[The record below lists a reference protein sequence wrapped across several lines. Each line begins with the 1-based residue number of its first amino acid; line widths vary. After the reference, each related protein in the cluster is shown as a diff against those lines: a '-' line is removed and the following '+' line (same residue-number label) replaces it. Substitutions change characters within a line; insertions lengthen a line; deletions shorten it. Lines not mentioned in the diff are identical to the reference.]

1 MKKMTKK
8 ALSLLLS
15 VMMVVSMLPT
25 FAISA
30 TAATS
35 KKASDSAATQ
45 LKSAMTAY
53 ESKMNGT
60 VYTNMAAAYTAY
72 VNANKAYDAYV
83 YGDSDVNLSTYTTN
97 LTNATNAMSAWSAYN
112 ANGKTLIANKVFV
125 DADNCTQDNYNNWY
139 KNALYVQRGI
149 TANSNA
155 AVNAAKMPSPDSG
168 FSFDFKVFYPETTFL
183 YDGKTTPTIGAMFSC
198 YGNTKPWNWGWGNMY
213 LYSVYINNTSDLT
226 FNAKWKGTDE
236 RLNFSW
242 IQATK
247 GDLNI
252 SGTGD
257 TTSMYYNQGKQK
269 EQYYSNIMSFKKSLS
284 TSDAMLIEY
293 TPSFSARSGYNG
305 NNGANS
311 KLNTL
316 GTGNRVIRV
325 INYKKV
331 VDTMSTNSSKINNVA
346 NYKQGGLA
354 TVIDGFDK
362 ATKDPNSFFTSSNN
376 YDGCKTNYESA
387 CTNMAASATADD
399 TKYQQLR
406 DQMDASRATYDTD
419 NACSLDSNNDKYT
432 AETWTAFKEAYDNGK
447 TIMAAPL
454 NGSYNNGAGASAKA
468 ADILAKQNALT
479 HKHHYNTATSLDNG
493 THQLACVVD
502 GCTSPLGETVAC
514 SMSDPVYNVN
524 THNDDSTCSV
534 CGYTTSTAH
543 LFTITFV
550 KNDNSESSAQF
561 TYGTAASVVKESA
574 PANSPSTDNGDGT
587 HTNYSWTITNVGGDA
602 RIGETASDPE
612 AHNSDNNWTK
622 DEEASTDKLL
632 VEVSHC
638 TACGGAITKETEIK
652 DTKYTVTYIDEN
664 GAQIGEVEEV
674 YEGATPVGK
683 GDAPDTCDDE
693 GHHYFSWIDEEDNDV
708 ADVRKVVIDRDRT
721 FTVKK
726 TDVAHTYG
734 EWTTYTAETCE
745 TDRVERQVCTVA
757 DDLGCKRYHER
768 TVENTATGHAYGE
781 WSHNANNTH
790 TKTCANDASH
800 KITET
805 CEFEITNVVAAK
817 CTVDGSRTYTCA
829 TCGYSYDEVI
839 KQTGHNLDTE
849 KNENFIRC
857 TTDLQA
863 TSCTEAG
870 SYDKVVRCL
879 NANCTLDD
887 HVYSRTTVP
896 VPALGHDISSEFV
909 PACVNNARYVTSCK
923 RGDLTGQIVELYSAD
938 GIEANVIQ
946 PNVAYLNDSGKN
958 GSSDSHKQL
967 TYVLKDKDGNALT
980 VEKMEVK
987 VNVKLNSRNSR
998 WSAYDGN
1005 TSTYAKANN
1014 GNDFKYSSTGE
1025 RANEVATFKSN
1036 TMIIDYYFADNQDM
1050 FAITSIK
1057 VWVPD
1062 FQAKGS
1068 HQTTT
1073 IIENRVNCDENLQP
1087 TSCTQ
1092 DGSYDEVVKCTRCGE
1107 IISRTNK
1114 TVTRLAHNWAYAD
1127 NNDNTAGSFG
1137 THKHYCTRC
1146 NTIDSTDTEH
1156 TFGQTIKEG
1165 NELKVVCSKCNSTQ
1179 TVFTTTG
1186 KYRIM
1191 YNDLFMFD
1199 EFVDSIPGKEHSSYS
1214 QMIPDDNEQSITF
1227 IGKGENRTSNVNEAG
1242 TYHVDVT
1249 PGKSYTF
1256 EYTIDTNKERT
1267 VVFGVDENGENVRL
1281 YDTQRDWDHK
1291 TQGQN
1296 ISYTMEIPA
1305 GVEQVYFVLGTWASS
1320 DTITGYA
1327 TYSNMSFFEVGT
1339 YEVWDNLDAGTNILD
1354 TIGKEYGTAD
1364 CCGWYTDK
1372 DFTNRISAD
1381 DVLTA
1386 NVDIYKKTTHN
1397 LAADWTTNGETEEK
1411 ACADCGY
1418 VDVVDCTFTAKV
1430 TNDGDV
1436 YTWTDHC
1443 DVNSNHTKEN
1453 KVVDIS
1459 AYKAAVS
1466 DAEAEMTKTNV
1477 YTATSIAALKTW
1489 IEENAPDLTDASA
1502 ITQDSL
1508 DDDITATIRTKTENL
1523 EKIIYTIKFTVAD
1536 YETGDSIFESTQQ
1549 GTWAN
1554 SAETLVVPDEFKG
1567 EVVKWTLTYENNR
1580 VVRMS
1585 GADREMPAGF
1595 YGNYSYV
1602 CYIQSEKEATSEDKE
1617 SHKITVLNTSKKIA
1631 DVTYVEVSKEQA
1643 PTATISC
1650 DKENATIT
1658 VNYDGETATLKIDKP
1673 AFYDISAFK
1682 IGSTTYKDVNA
1693 QIVLD
1698 SDVEIIPIYV
1708 ASESG
1713 KITVKRANSNITF
1726 NGNDTN
1732 ETFAWNERVT
1742 AKAADTTADTAWYV
1756 QALDNDGMPT
1766 GEKKLVGYGK
1776 SYSFYVTTSCVVSYE
1791 NPTEEVAK
1799 EATVSVD
1806 YFNYDIHVE
1815 QAVMATASYS
1825 LPAGFKFVE
1834 AGMLLKTDRTTALQG
1849 SYAGNTYTG
1858 ETTLDDNAWWETSI
1872 TYANGKNG
1880 HYVADPAKIT
1890 NTNQFAVKISRS
1902 ATTSFVMG
1910 AVAYVKYIDNNGDEQ
1925 IKFSDQQFIAYQQ

>member
-8 ALSLLLS
+8 ALSLVLS

-53 ESKMNGT
+53 ETKMNGT

-97 LTNATNAMSAWSAYN
+97 LTNATNAMSAWSAYD
-112 ANGKTLIANKVFV
+112 ANNKVNISSKVFV
-125 DADNCTQDNYNNWY
+125 DADNCTQDNYNKWY

-155 AVNAAKMPSPDSG
+155 ALNKTGVYCPDSG
-168 FSFDFKVFYPETTFL
+168 YTFDFKVFYPETTFL
-183 YDGKTTPTIGAMFSC
+183 YDGKTTPSVGAMFSC
-198 YGNTKPWNWGWGNMY
+198 YGNKKPGTWGWGNMW
-213 LYSVYINNTSDLT
+213 LYAMYINNTSDIS
-226 FNAKWKGTDE
+226 FGAKWKGNDG
-236 RLNFSW
+236 RLNHSW
-242 IQATK
+242 LQATK

-257 TTSMYYNQGKQK
+257 TTSMYYNQATRDEK
-269 EQYYSNIMSFKKSLS
+269 YYSNLLYFNKALS
-284 TSDAMLIEY
+284 STDNMLIEY
-293 TPSFSARSGYNG
+293 TPSFSTRAGYNG
-305 NNGANS
+305 SNGKNS

-316 GTGNRVIRV
+316 GAGNRVIRV

-331 VDTMSTNSSKINNVA
+331 TDAIATNKDKIKNVA
-346 NYKQGGLA
+346 NYKQGGLS

-362 ATKDPNSFFTSSNN
+362 ATIDPNSFFTSSN
-376 YDGCKTNYESA
+376 YYSGCKTNYESA

-406 DQMDASRATYDTD
+406 DQMDASRVTYDTD

-432 AETWTAFKEAYDNGK
+432 AETWTAFKDAYDNGK

-468 ADILAKQNALT
+468 TDILAKQNALT

-514 SMSDPVYNVN
+514 TMGDPVYNVD

-550 KNDNSESSAQF
+550 KNDGSESSAQF

-574 PANSPSTDNGDGT
+574 PANSASTDNGNGT
-587 HTNYSWTITNVGGDA
+587 HTNYSWTITNVGGNA
-602 RIGETASDPE
+602 RIGETASAPE

-622 DEEASTDKLL
+622 DEDASTDKLL

-638 TACGGAITKETEIK
+638 TACGGEITKETEIK

-693 GHHYFSWIDEEDNDV
+693 GHHYFSWVDEEDNDV
-708 ADVRKVVIDRDRT
+708 ADVRTVVIDRDRT

-745 TDRVERQVCTVA
+745 TNRVERQVCTVA

-768 TVENTATGHAYGE
+768 TVEDTATGHAYGE

-790 TKTCANDASH
+790 TKTCANDATH

-805 CEFEITNVVAAK
+805 CEFEITSVVPAK

-829 TCGYSYDEVI
+829 VCKYSYNEVI
-839 KQTGHNLDTE
+839 KQAGHNLDTE

-896 VPALGHDISSEFV
+896 VAPLGHNVTKRFI
-909 PACVNNARYVTSCK
+909 PACVDNAKYVTSCT
-923 RGDLTGQIVELYSAD
+923 RGDTDEEVIDLYGAEASLTCDAPYVDVSYANSAH
-938 GIEANVIQ
+938 GSNNNPANVTYTYSN
-946 PNVAYLNDSGKN
+946 PNVTSVQKMVVHTKPFYVNSPFIGSKSYVQIKDANGNVIKN
-958 GSSDSHKQL
+958 GNTEIKW
-967 TYVLKDKDGNALT
+967 TGGNGHDAET
-980 VEKMEVK
+980 FEV
-987 VNVKLNSRNSR
+987 
-998 WSAYDGN
+998 YGN
-1005 TSTYAKANN
+1005 TFTVAYFFDYQQDQFGIDSIEVYTD
-1014 GNDFKYSSTGE
+1014 DFKGAGTHKEIVTVYE
-1025 RANEVATFKSN
+1025 NKINV
-1036 TMIIDYYFADNQDM
+1036 DN
-1050 FAITSIK
+1050 
-1057 VWVPD
+1057 
-1062 FQAKGS
+1062 
-1068 HQTTT
+1068 
-1073 IIENRVNCDENLQP
+1073 NLQAI
-1087 TSCTQ
+1087 SCTQ
-1092 DGSYDEVVKCTRCGE
+1092 DGSYDEVVKCNHCGE

-1156 TFGQTIKEG
+1156 TFGQTVKDG
-1165 NELKVVCSKCNSTQ
+1165 NDLKVVCSKCNSTQ

-1256 EYTIDTNKERT
+1256 EYSIDTNKERT

-1281 YDTQRDWDHK
+1281 YDTQRDWEHK
-1291 TQGQN
+1291 TQGNN
-1296 ISYTMEIPA
+1296 ISFTMEIPA

-1327 TYSNMSFFEVGT
+1327 TYSNMSFYEVGT

-1381 DVLTA
+1381 DVLTT

-1397 LAADWTTNGETEEK
+1397 LPATWTTNEETGKEEK
-1411 ACADCGY
+1411 TCADCGY
-1418 VDVVDCTFTAKV
+1418 VLSVSCTFTRTVARV
-1430 TNDGDV
+1430 GDSYV
-1436 YTWTDHC
+1436 WTDNC
-1443 DVNSNHTKEN
+1443 DTNENH
-1453 KVVDIS
+1453 KVEAKTVDVS
-1459 AYKAAVS
+1459 AYEAAIE
-1466 DAEAEMTKTNV
+1466 DAKAEMVKTNV
-1477 YTATSIAALKTW
+1477 YTADSIIALQALLDAGADFSATS
-1489 IEENAPDLTDASA
+1489 E
-1502 ITQDSL
+1502 ITQDIL
-1508 DDDITATIRTKTENL
+1508 DNTITAAIESALVFKEFTVTFNYQYIDGDGDTVDTFAEKHYSDDVVLTLPDTVEGDIVKWGVHYNDSDKDVVLSTTAKTVTGYAVENMVYTVFL
-1523 EKIIYTIKFTVAD
+1523 TEKIEVAPTEEARKITLLNSSKKVAD
-1536 YETGDSIFESTQQ
+1536 IQYTSVAIDS
-1549 GTWAN
+1549 
-1554 SAETLVVPDEFKG
+1554 
-1567 EVVKWTLTYENNR
+1567 
-1580 VVRMS
+1580 
-1585 GADREMPAGF
+1585 
-1595 YGNYSYV
+1595 
-1602 CYIQSEKEATSEDKE
+1602 
-1617 SHKITVLNTSKKIA
+1617 
-1631 DVTYVEVSKEQA
+1631 EQ
-1643 PTATISC
+1643 TATFSFELNGDGSANITI
-1650 DKENATIT
+1650 NA
-1658 VNYDGETATLKIDKP
+1658 DGKTTKMTAAKP
-1673 AFYDISAFK
+1673 AFYNVIGFTVDGAEVVNGAEISLASDITIRPTYEADMK
-1682 IGSTTYKDVNA
+1682 ITISRENESIKVNGEA
-1693 QIVLD
+1693 VNYTAAWD
-1698 SDVEIIPIYV
+1698 E
-1708 ASESG
+1708 
-1713 KITVKRANSNITF
+1713 KITV
-1726 NGNDTN
+1726 
-1732 ETFAWNERVT
+1732 T
-1742 AKAADTTADTAWYV
+1742 ADDATDTTTWYV
-1756 QALDNDGMPT
+1756 DGNIA
-1766 GEKKLVGYGK
+1766 GYGK
-1776 SYSFYVTTSCVVSYE
+1776 SYTFFATKTCEVSYT
-1791 NPTEEVAK
+1791 NEVVEKKAS
-1799 EATVSVD
+1799 ASID
-1806 YFNYDIHVE
+1806 YFTYDIHTN
-1815 QAVMATASYS
+1815 QAVMVTGSYS
-1825 LPAGFKFVE
+1825 LPEGFTLVE
-1834 AGMLLKTDRTTALQG
+1834 AGVLLKTDRTTPLDGGEYVGKEYKGESTVASG
-1849 SYAGNTYTG
+1849 DWWTETIINPAGKG
-1858 ETTLDDNAWWETSI
+1858 
-1872 TYANGKNG
+1872 G
-1880 HYVADPAKIT
+1880 HYVASKFT
-1890 NTNQFAVKISRS
+1890 SSNQFAFSVSRT
-1902 ATTSFVMG
+1902 ATTSFIMG
-1910 AVAYVKYIDNNGDEQ
+1910 AVAYVTYTDAAGVEHTTYSTDNDGSV
-1925 IKFSDQQFIAYQQ
+1925 KMIAYKA